1 MQDVLLLRHSD
12 TGNPRGA
19 FIEFSGAD
27 ELEKALEYDTEVGRP
42 ADDSSRVASLRT
54 PSLRACPQC
63 LFRRLPLKGWM
74 CGHFLAS
81 VLGVSD

>member
-42 ADDSSRVASLRT
+42 ADTAAVLLHCGRNHCELVPSVSSGV
-54 PSLRACPQC
+54 CP
-63 LFRRLPLKGWM
+63 
-74 CGHFLAS
+74 
-81 VLGVSD
+81 